1 MSPSLTTDLH
11 MNANGA
17 LTPEKTRSDIKYTI
31 RGWHLRPAA
40 QNDAALRNAF
50 CSVLEASALLPPDQR
65 LIMYDAEDGGAISE
79 PLGGPFLRK
88 RLDARRNSELRLCLC
103 CDYMATPGLL
113 IHPTRPYLWLRAD
126 HSAPRHFA
134 CSQAQES

>member
-88 RLDARRNSELRLCLC
+88 RLDARRNTKPKKADGQRFVCTPFDPSGFHFGKIKNPGTCCSSAMSLC
-103 CDYMATPGLL
+103 
-113 IHPTRPYLWLRAD
+113 
-126 HSAPRHFA
+126 HSK
-134 CSQAQES
+134 